1 MLGRQQ
7 KVYMI
12 GHQNIGME
20 VYFVRF
26 ACLPKVIEVKL
37 KILISEE
44 TRPSIV
50 STLNNVDGHVGKFE
64 SRTTGQA

>member
-7 KVYMI
+7 KVNMM

-26 ACLPKVIEVKL
+26 ACLPKVIE
-37 KILISEE
+37 
-44 TRPSIV
+44 
-50 STLNNVDGHVGKFE
+50 
-64 SRTTGQA
+64 